1 MDACGCLYVHQ
12 ILSSFSISVL
22 NKTQW
27 LVVVTRYVVMVFMY
41 IFIQVPKVSVDLA
54 IKSWPLLLGCSVSK
68 LKVMVEQFGELGVR
82 NKKLGRVITRS
93 PQLLLRKPQEVL
105 QVSAR
110 NSFSVSSFYGGKVS
124 LILRSFYVITLV
136 PLSLRVSN
144 YAISRCSSFL

>member
-1 MDACGCLYVHQ
+1 MGVCLCHQ
-12 ILSSFSISVL
+12 ILSSFSISIL

-41 IFIQVPKVSVDLA
+41 IFIQVPKVSVDRA

-110 NSFSVSSFYGGKVS
+110 NSFSVSSFYGGK
-124 LILRSFYVITLV
+124 SFPNT
-136 PLSLRVSN
+136 
-144 YAISRCSSFL
+144 

>member
-1 MDACGCLYVHQ
+1 MGVCMCHQ

-93 PQLLLRKPQEVL
+93 PQLLLRKPQDFL